1 VNRLP
6 RVLLALV
13 LIAGG
18 LLAILTSP
26 ATAATTATVHGEVTT
41 GGVAV
46 KGLKVEL
53 LLNSDNDP
61 DIALT
66 DSTFVPIRS
75 DNTNTDGTY
84 TFGGLTVR
92 GGTSYGLRISDPKGW
107 HATTYFHITPEA
119 GHSRTFDESVLATG
133 KVVGKVARADGA
145 SPTEMTAQIQDG
157 PSIDEDSIIVSAE
170 GGSVAA
176 DGSFALQGVL
186 PSGAAPSDKYVI
198 KFVDGSGKYLAQCYQ
213 GAPLTAP
220 GSRCSTSVSA
230 TRVSVQ
236 AGQTT
241 TLEGETLSH
250 LAAHINGTVTDTFG
264 HPLKGMVATVIP
276 AVGDGTMTAPV
287 RSTGRFSVGGLPAG
301 QYKLSVAD
309 PTKIWAGQWYD
320 NTTKSAAH
328 VFDLAD
334 GQAAGG
340 LVVKLKS
347 RSTLV
352 AKATPGV
359 ASVKFAVS
367 VTRKASGSRPSG
379 TVTVSG
385 GGASKTVTLVDGEA
399 SVKLSGLPE
408 GKQTFTIAY
417 SGAGSTAPSDITVP
431 ATVK

>member
-1 VNRLP
+1 V
-6 RVLLALV
+6 VLALV
-13 LIAGG
+13 LTAGG
-18 LLAILTSP
+18 LLAVLSSP
-26 ATAATTATVHGEVTT
+26 ATAASTATVHGKVTT

-53 LLNSDNDP
+53 LLNPDDDP
-61 DIALT
+61 DSPL
-66 DSTFVPIRS
+66 DNSTFVPIRS

-84 TFGGLTVR
+84 TFSGLTVHD
-92 GGTSYGLRISDPKGW
+92 GTNYGLRISDPKGW
-107 HATTYFHITPEA
+107 HATTYFHVGLRA
-119 GHSRTFDESVLATG
+119 GHSSRFDESVLAAG
-133 KVVGKVARADGA
+133 KVVGNVARADGA
-145 SPTEMTAQIQDG
+145 SATEIRAQIQDG
-157 PSIDEDSIIVSAE
+157 PSISDDDSIVVPAE

-176 DGSFALQGVL
+176 DGSFEFRGVV
-186 PSGAAPSDKYVI
+186 PTGVAPGDKYVI

-213 GAPLTAP
+213 GAVLTTLDVW
-220 GSRCSTSVSA
+220 CSSPSVPA

-241 TLEGETLSH
+241 TLEDETLSH
-250 LAAHINGTVTDTFG
+250 LAAHINGTVVDTFG
-264 HPLKGMVATVIP
+264 HPLKGMVATAIP
-276 AVGDGTMTAPV
+276 VVGDSSSTALV

-309 PTKIWAGQWYD
+309 PAKVWAGQWYD
-320 NTTKSAAH
+320 NTTKASAH
-328 VFDLAD
+328 IFDLAD
-334 GQAAGG
+334 GQTASG

-359 ASVKFAVS
+359 GSVKFAVS

-385 GGASKTVTLVDGEA
+385 GGASKTITLVDGQA
-399 SVKLSGLPE
+399 SVKLSGIPA
-408 GKQTFTIAY
+408 GKQNFTVTY
-417 SGAGSTAPSDITVP
+417 SGAGSTAPSDVTVY